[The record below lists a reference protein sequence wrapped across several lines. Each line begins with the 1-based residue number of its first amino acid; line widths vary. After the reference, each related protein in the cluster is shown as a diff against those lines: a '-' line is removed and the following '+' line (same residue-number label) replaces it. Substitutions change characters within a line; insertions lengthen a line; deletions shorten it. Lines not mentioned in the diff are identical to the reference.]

1 VAIAGYLSCGNMS
14 PEIIINREVEPGDRD
29 YAMNL
34 AKFSL
39 LICLIVGVIIRNQS
53 NKAGLFGIID
63 QFQKLKEESEPEKN
77 SINDKLSAT
86 GNNDSDANPS
96 ASGKL
101 SEEINKASSLVLQEK
116 IQEYSAT
123 TVFIVQFFN
132 SLVPA
137 ITAILVKDD
146 LINYVES
153 GSGFLAPV
161 FMIIYPCKS
170 EN

>member
-1 VAIAGYLSCGNMS
+1 M
-14 PEIIINREVEPGDRD
+14 EPGDRD
-29 YAMNL
+29 YAMNI

-63 QFQKLKEESEPEKN
+63 QFQKLKEESEPAS

-86 GNNDSDANPS
+86 GNNDSEANPS
-96 ASGKL
+96 SSGKL

-116 IQEYSAT
+116 IQEYSPT
-123 TVFIVQFFN
+123 TVFIVQLCN

-137 ITAILVKDD
+137 VVAILVKDD

-161 FMIIYPCKS
+161 FMIIYPCKALLMQAS
-170 EN
+170 